1 MTNFQ
6 HEDTIRRKQLGRAG
20 VNKEMHELSIKCQK
34 VIQYAE

>member
-6 HEDTIRRKQLGRAG
+6 HEDTIRRKQPGGAG
-20 VNKEMHELSIKCQK
+20 GNKEMHELSISCQK